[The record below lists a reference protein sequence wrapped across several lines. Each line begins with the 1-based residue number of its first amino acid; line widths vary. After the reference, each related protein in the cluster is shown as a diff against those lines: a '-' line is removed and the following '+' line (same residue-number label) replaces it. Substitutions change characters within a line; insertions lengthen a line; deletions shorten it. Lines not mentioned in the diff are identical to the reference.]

1 VLAGG
6 IATRGGGGASG
17 AVLIRGDLT
26 DGTARAATVS
36 IGGAGGIRTD
46 ATFSSGGT
54 AIRGGNVTI
63 RATAFQLT
71 GGINTT
77 AYCFGLRTGNV
88 DIDVLENATV
98 GGSIDTRLLNRDYS
112 QGSPG
117 YVKIVARRTAVLGVD
132 GSGYSIRTWPGTLN
146 NQASASSVAGDAD
159 VTLTGVDT
167 STQIYDPANPT
178 NCMTSSIYVA
188 GKINTGRWLN
198 NNAMGNVRITA
209 VEVQL
214 KGDVTNSSSTASSL
228 TALRYGTNLYGIVT
242 HLMENNV
249 RWNGVAGHN
258 ILYTLSPGTLSFT
271 GDVPY
276 AGALVTAVAGSI
288 ANLSVTNVTQTS
300 ALFRGQLTD
309 AGDPTSAVSVVWG
322 QTAGN
327 LDSTNGWTA
336 GAWGDNTYPET
347 NITTLTA
354 SRDYYYSFVAENAGG
369 TNVATPA
376 EYFITGPLTPS
387 SAGDPTCGAT
397 AADTATIAISRP
409 GTCVDGPLTVNYA
422 LSGATGYVSASPAS
436 GFTLAAG
443 QASTNIVFTPL
454 TPNFGGPVGVTL
466 TLLPGKYPSDALG
479 SAAITVATAVSYN
492 LTAAS
497 DTSIGTGMDVI
508 ESPPDTVT
516 VAVASSTYT
525 YDFWA
530 SSLNLN
536 GKRISYAGARSVVL
550 TNLAALTDSGAGRI
564 DTSTAADYTVGGGV
578 TVQSPGGIA
587 LNGTNGSGYA
597 IDSSSTTPTAGN
609 RYSGGD
615 VTLVATGGVSLTAG
629 GIRTQGRA
637 GGRIWI
643 TDGAGGSAGNVTIAG
658 NLDAASTANFSDRNG
673 SVQVRGATVTIASNV
688 VTASGYENS
697 PGRPIT
703 LVASGP
709 LSVGGYLTAEQSY
722 TSFGGSG
729 GAVSLTGTTVT
740 VSGSLGGLSID
751 TSAAFDWSSNVGG
764 DIRVTATAGNL
775 TLAGGVDASHPT
787 GASRRG
793 AVALSAPSGSI
804 SIGSLDAN
812 KFKSISLQAAAA
824 SAVYVTGV
832 LTNFTVSESPK
843 KFTFPSGCDAG
854 SDIYYSSIRNSAI
867 PLTGTY
873 DIYVDS
879 TPTLYKLRDTS
890 ARGTLFTFR

>member
-1 VLAGG
+1 
-6 IATRGGGGASG
+6 
-17 AVLIRGDLT
+17 
-26 DGTARAATVS
+26 
-36 IGGAGGIRTD
+36 
-46 ATFSSGGT
+46 
-54 AIRGGNVTI
+54 
-63 RATAFQLT
+63 
-71 GGINTT
+71 
-77 AYCFGLRTGNV
+77 
-88 DIDVLENATV
+88 
-98 GGSIDTRLLNRDYS
+98 
-112 QGSPG
+112 
-117 YVKIVARRTAVLGVD
+117 
-132 GSGYSIRTWPGTLN
+132 
-146 NQASASSVAGDAD
+146 
-159 VTLTGVDT
+159 
-167 STQIYDPANPT
+167 
-178 NCMTSSIYVA
+178 
-188 GKINTGRWLN
+188 
-198 NNAMGNVRITA
+198 
-209 VEVQL
+209 
-214 KGDVTNSSSTASSL
+214 
-228 TALRYGTNLYGIVT
+228 
-242 HLMENNV
+242 
-249 RWNGVAGHN
+249 
-258 ILYTLSPGTLSFT
+258 
-271 GDVPY
+271 
-276 AGALVTAVAGSI
+276 
-288 ANLSVTNVTQTS
+288 
-300 ALFRGQLTD
+300 
-309 AGDPTSAVSVVWG
+309 
-322 QTAGN
+322 
-327 LDSTNGWTA
+327 
-336 GAWGDNTYPET
+336 
-347 NITTLTA
+347 
-354 SRDYYYSFVAENAGG
+354 
-369 TNVATPA
+369 
-376 EYFITGPLTPS
+376 
-387 SAGDPTCGAT
+387 
-397 AADTATIAISRP
+397 
-409 GTCVDGPLTVNYA
+409 VDGPLTVSYA
-422 LSGATGYVSASPAS
+422 LSGAGTGYVSASPAS

-443 QASTNIVFTPL
+443 QTGTNIVFTPVQ
-454 TPNFGGPVGVTL
+454 PNLGAPVGVTL

-508 ESPPDTVT
+508 EIPPDTVT

-536 GKRISYAGARSVVL
+536 GKRIYNTTAGRSVVL
-550 TNLAALTDSGAGRI
+550 TNLAALTDSAAGRI

-688 VTASGYENS
+688 VTASGYQNS
-697 PGRPIT
+697 PGQPIT

-709 LSVGGYLTAEQSY
+709 LSVGGYLTAEQSF

-751 TSAAFDWSSNVGG
+751 TSAAFDFSSNVGG

-775 TLAGGVDASHPT
+775 TLAGGVDASHPS

-793 AVALSAPSGSI
+793 AVALSAPNGAI
-804 SIGSLDAN
+804 TVGSLDAS
-812 KFKSISLQAAAA
+812 KVKSFTF
-824 SAVYVTGV
+824 VTGPDSIHVVQVSGV
-832 LTNFTVSESPK
+832 LTNFTVTESPK
-843 KFTFPSGCDAG
+843 RFHLPAG
-854 SDIYYSSIRNSAI
+854 STLDGDIYYQAANNTTI

-879 TPTLYKLRDTS
+879 TPTPYKLRDTS
-890 ARGTLFTFR
+890 VRGTVFTFR

>member
-1 VLAGG
+1 MDYYYTFVGQSTAGTTLATPAQYLITGELTP
-6 IATRGGGGASG
+6 AT
-17 AVLIRGDLT
+17 
-26 DGTARAATVS
+26 
-36 IGGAGGIRTD
+36 
-46 ATFSSGGT
+46 
-54 AIRGGNVTI
+54 
-63 RATAFQLT
+63 
-71 GGINTT
+71 
-77 AYCFGLRTGNV
+77 
-88 DIDVLENATV
+88 
-98 GGSIDTRLLNRDYS
+98 
-112 QGSPG
+112 
-117 YVKIVARRTAVLGVD
+117 GVD
-132 GSGYSIRTWPGTLN
+132 GI
-146 NQASASSVAGDAD
+146 
-159 VTLTGVDT
+159 
-167 STQIYDPANPT
+167 
-178 NCMTSSIYVA
+178 
-188 GKINTGRWLN
+188 
-198 NNAMGNVRITA
+198 
-209 VEVQL
+209 
-214 KGDVTNSSSTASSL
+214 
-228 TALRYGTNLYGIVT
+228 
-242 HLMENNV
+242 
-249 RWNGVAGHN
+249 
-258 ILYTLSPGTLSFT
+258 
-271 GDVPY
+271 
-276 AGALVTAVAGSI
+276 
-288 ANLSVTNVTQTS
+288 
-300 ALFRGQLTD
+300 
-309 AGDPTSAVSVVWG
+309 
-322 QTAGN
+322 
-327 LDSTNGWTA
+327 
-336 GAWGDNTYPET
+336 
-347 NITTLTA
+347 
-354 SRDYYYSFVAENAGG
+354 
-369 TNVATPA
+369 
-376 EYFITGPLTPS
+376 
-387 SAGDPTCGAT
+387 CGAT
-397 AADTATIAISRP
+397 AADTATIVISRP
-409 GTCVDGPLTVNYA
+409 STCKAGQLTVNYA
-422 LSGATGYVSASPAS
+422 LSGAGTSYVSASPAS

-443 QASTNIVFTPL
+443 VESQTITFTPVS
-454 TPNFGGPVGVTL
+454 PNFGAPLGVTL

-843 KFTFPSGCDAG
+843 KFTFPSGCAAG

-873 DIYVDS
+873 DIYVAS
-879 TPTLYKLRDTS
+879 TPTGYKLRDAS
-890 ARGTLFTFR
+890 ARGTVITFR

>member
-1 VLAGG
+1 ML
-6 IATRGGGGASG
+6 
-17 AVLIRGDLT
+17 
-26 DGTARAATVS
+26 
-36 IGGAGGIRTD
+36 
-46 ATFSSGGT
+46 
-54 AIRGGNVTI
+54 
-63 RATAFQLT
+63 
-71 GGINTT
+71 
-77 AYCFGLRTGNV
+77 Y
-88 DIDVLENATV
+88 
-98 GGSIDTRLLNRDYS
+98 RDYP

-117 YVKIVARRTAVLGVD
+117 YVKIVARRIAVLGVD
-132 GSGYSIRTWPGTLN
+132 GSGYSIRTWPGTLYAGRDN
-146 NQASASSVAGDAD
+146 TYAGAVAGDAD
-159 VTLTGVDT
+159 VTLTNVDT
-167 STQIYDPANPT
+167 STQLYNPASPT
-178 NCMTSSIYVA
+178 NSMTSSIYVT
-188 GKINTGRWLN
+188 GKIGTGRWYSD
-198 NNAMGNVRITA
+198 NAMGNIRITA

-214 KGDVTNSSSTASSL
+214 GGELSHATLPAATGGTPTLAM
-228 TALRYGTNLYGIVT
+228 RYGVTTYGVVT
-242 HLMENNV
+242 HLVENSV
-249 RWNGVAGHN
+249 RWNGSGGHN
-258 ILYTLSPGTLSFT
+258 ITYTTDRGAYTYT
-271 GDVPY
+271 ADVPY
-276 AGALVTAVAGSI
+276 AGKVATAVPGSI

-300 ALFRGQLTD
+300 ALFRGYLAD

-322 QTAGN
+322 EATN
-327 LDSTNGWTA
+327 SLVNTNGWTA
-336 GAWGDNTYPET
+336 GTWLSNTYPAT

-354 SRDYYYSFVAENAGG
+354 SRNYYYTFVAENTAGR
-369 TNVATPA
+369 VLATPT

-397 AADTATIAISRP
+397 AADTATITITRP
-409 GTCVDGPLTVNYA
+409 GTCVDGPLTVSYA
-422 LSGATGYVSASPAS
+422 LSGAGTGYVSASPAS

-443 QASTNIVFTPL
+443 QTGTNIVFTPVQ
-454 TPNFGGPVGVTL
+454 PNLGAPVGVTL

-508 ESPPDTVT
+508 EIPPDTVT

-536 GKRISYAGARSVVL
+536 GKRIYNTTAGRSVVL
-550 TNLAALTDSGAGRI
+550 TNLAALTDSAAGRI

-597 IDSSSTTPTAGN
+597 IDSSSTTPNAGN

-688 VTASGYENS
+688 VTASGYQTS
-697 PGRPIT
+697 PGQPIT

-709 LSVGGYLTAEQSY
+709 LSVGGYLTAEQSF

-764 DIRVTATAGNL
+764 DIRVTATAGNV

-787 GASRRG
+787 GVSRRG

-843 KFTFPSGCDAG
+843 KFTFPSGCAVG

-879 TPTLYKLRDTS
+879 TPTPYKLRDTS
-890 ARGTLFTFR
+890 ARGTVFTFR